1 MILNT
6 NKINFISSAMTD
18 NRQDYSAY
26 TSEDF
31 KVWHTLFNRQA
42 ENLEGKAHPEY
53 MRCLDKLSDVLK
65 PGKIV
70 NFDEL
75 NEELRAENGWSIVV
89 VPGLIP
95 VDRFFKLLSEKKFCS
110 STWLRSMD
118 QLNYLE
124 EPDMFHDIFGHVP
137 LLMNP
142 DYAKFVEGFGR
153 LGVEY
158 GNNKTVERQLQR
170 LYWFTIEFG
179 LIKLRENTRIYGAGI
194 ISSSG
199 ETKHIFEDDIDV
211 HPYNADRVLNTEFIT
226 SEIQT
231 QYFEIDSF
239 EELFL
244 SVSTLERHLEKEV
257 GNVSAG

>member
-1 MILNT
+1 M
-6 NKINFISSAMTD
+6 
-18 NRQDYSAY
+18 RQDYSAY
-26 TSEDF
+26 TNEDF
-31 KVWHTLFNRQA
+31 TVWRTLFSRQA
-42 ENLEGKAHPEY
+42 ETLKGRAHPEY
-53 MRCLDKLSDVLK
+53 MSCLEKLGDVLNAD
-65 PGKIV
+65 KIPD
-70 NFDEL
+70 FDEL
-75 NEELRAENGWSIVV
+75 NEKLMAENGWSIVV

-118 QLNYLE
+118 QLDYLE

-142 DYAKFVEGFGR
+142 EYAKFVEGFGR

-158 GNNKTVERQLQR
+158 GHNKTVERQLQR

-179 LIKLRENTRIYGAGI
+179 LIKLKENTRIYGAGI

-211 HPYNADRVLNTEFIT
+211 HSYNADRVLHTDFIT

-231 QYFEIDSF
+231 QYFEITSF
-239 EELFL
+239 EELYL
-244 SVSTLERHLEKEV
+244 SVSTLDKQLGKEV
-257 GNVSAG
+257 SIAPAK